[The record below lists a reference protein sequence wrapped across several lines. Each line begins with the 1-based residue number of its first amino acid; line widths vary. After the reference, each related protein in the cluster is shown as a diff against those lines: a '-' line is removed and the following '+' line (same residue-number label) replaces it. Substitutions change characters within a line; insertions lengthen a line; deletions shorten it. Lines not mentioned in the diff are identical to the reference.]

1 MSDRIASKK
10 ECLLIFRIIFVEKK
24 GGGKSPPLIFLVYKE
39 LLINFLSR
47 DISNL

>member
-24 GGGKSPPLIFLVYKE
+24 GGKIPPSIYVVYKE
-39 LLINFLSR
+39 LLFNFLSR